1 MLAYKSVS
9 DFSVIGVDIIY
20 IFNSEMCNMNNSKP
34 IPGGEG
40 GGMSPCFFKKTCGSP
55 FLKKTVLLHF
65 AAVQGKRRIISNFT
79 TLQVYLQYLNLFWC
93 GVLP

>member
-34 IPGGEG
+34 IRGG
-40 GGMSPCFFKKTCGSP
+40 GGMSPCFFLKIFGGP
-55 FLKKTVLLHF
+55 F
-65 AAVQGKRRIISNFT
+65 
-79 TLQVYLQYLNLFWC
+79 
-93 GVLP
+93 

>member
-34 IPGGEG
+34 IGGGG
-40 GGMSPCFFKKTCGSP
+40 GGMSP
-55 FLKKTVLLHF
+55 
-65 AAVQGKRRIISNFT
+65 
-79 TLQVYLQYLNLFWC
+79 
-93 GVLP
+93 

>member
-34 IPGGEG
+34 IRG
-40 GGMSPCFFKKTCGSP
+40 GGHVPLI
-55 FLKKTVLLHF
+55 FLKNMWKSLLKKQYYCILLPFKVKEGLYLILLHCKF
-65 AAVQGKRRIISNFT
+65 ICSI
-79 TLQVYLQYLNLFWC
+79 
-93 GVLP
+93 

>member
-1 MLAYKSVS
+1 MLAYKCVS

-34 IPGGEG
+34 IG
-40 GGMSPCFFKKTCGSP
+40 GGDVPMIFLKKTCGSL
-55 FLKKTVLLHF
+55 FKKTVLLHF

>member
-34 IPGGEG
+34 MGGAC
-40 GGMSPCFFKKTCGSP
+40 PHDFFKKHVEVH
-55 FLKKTVLLHF
+55 LKKNS
-65 AAVQGKRRIISNFT
+65 IIAFCCRSR
-79 TLQVYLQYLNLFWC
+79 
-93 GVLP
+93 

>member
-34 IPGGEG
+34 MGGAC
-40 GGMSPCFFKKTCGSP
+40 PHDFFKKHVEVP
-55 FLKKTVLLHF
+55 FKKTVLLHF